1 MRPALSLAHAWRGA
15 ARQAWVLR
23 ACLACCVCLML
34 APAAV
39 RAQGDCMADWP
50 LWQQFKEHFVEP
62 DGRVLNARAGRQQS
76 TSEGQSYAMFF
87 ALVAGDRKTFD
98 QLWRWTV
105 DNLAHGQAER
115 RLPAW
120 IWGQDPD
127 SKAWGVM
134 DANSAADAD
143 LWFVYALLEAG
154 RLWGDPAY
162 VRQAQALLV
171 LIQAQEVSELP
182 DLGTMLLPGR
192 EFFYTPEQGT
202 WRLNPS
208 YLPVFLLR
216 RLQQASPRGPWDRIA
231 DNTLRMLRDVAP
243 HGLAPDWTVYRYAD
257 QAAGFVP
264 DAQSGATGSYD
275 AIRVYLWAG
284 MTAAQDPLRDALLAA
299 LGGMARIVGA
309 APQGEPPS
317 PSMPGPARRAARGR
331 SAFPPPWC
339 RTSMRWAWRRC
350 GRRSRP
356 ARGRC
361 CPRPCRPGPCRI
373 FCLTTISCSACSA
386 WAGPKGVSNLGLMAA
401 YPFRGRKHVPV
412 QANSAGRPVRRVAEP
427 ACLGG
432 GRGAGADR
440 TGPLLAGQAERR
452 PRRRGL
458 EQAAAHQPG
467 QSPGARRTR
476 AGGPEPET
484 AGRGEEIPA
493 AAQGLLPER
502 PRHGPARTGR
512 RPARGQQGGPAEPGA
527 PVRRRGPV
535 RPGGGHLQEDLRR
548 ARAAGGPGA

>member
-1 MRPALSLAHAWRGA
+1 MRPAPSLAHAWRGA

-62 DGRVLNARAGRQQS
+62 DGRVLNARAGKQQS

-154 RLWGDPAY
+154 RLWDDPAY

-309 APQGEPPS
+309 APQGEPPES
-317 PSMPGPARRAARGR
+317 VDARTGEA
-331 SAFPPPWC
+331 
-339 RTSMRWAWRRC
+339 
-350 GRRSRP
+350 
-356 ARGRC
+356 
-361 CPRPCRPGPCRI
+361 
-373 FCLTTISCSACSA
+373 
-386 WAGPKGVSNLGLMAA
+386 
-401 YPFRGRKHVPV
+401 
-412 QANSAGRPVRRVAEP
+412 
-427 ACLGG
+427 
-432 GRGAGADR
+432 RGAGPFGFSAALVPYFDAL
-440 TGPLLAGQAERR
+440 GLAPLREAQQA
-452 PRRRGL
+452 
-458 EQAAAHQPG
+458 
-467 QSPGARRTR
+467 
-476 AGGPEPET
+476 
-484 AGRGEEIPA
+484 
-493 AAQGLLPER
+493 
-502 PRHGPARTGR
+502 
-512 RPARGQQGGPAEPGA
+512 
-527 PVRRRGPV
+527 
-535 RPGGGHLQEDLRR
+535 R
-548 ARAAGGPGA
+548 ARALLPQAVQAGALQDFLPYYDFMLSLFGLGWSEGRFQFGPDGRLSVSWEKACSGTSK